1 MTMTRMS
8 FSWPADFI
16 AQDDGTVLVR
26 FPDLP
31 EALTAGDDT
40 DDAMA
45 EARDCLRTAIAGR
58 MLDRGEIPV
67 PSPRRRGQRL
77 VSLDPLVAAKAALY
91 LALARSGM
99 TKVALAARLGCD
111 EKEVRRLLDPRQR
124 SRLDRIVAALYSL
137 GAALHVRLDAA

>member
-16 AQDDGTVLVR
+16 DRDDGSVLVR

-31 EALTAGDDT
+31 EALTAGDDAQ
-40 DDAMA
+40 DAMA

-58 MLDRGEIPV
+58 MLDRAEIPL
-67 PSPRRRGQRL
+67 PSRRRRGQRT
-77 VSLDPLVAAKAALY
+77 VPLDPLVAAKAALG

-99 TKVALAARLGCD
+99 TKVALAARLACD

-124 SRLDRIVAALYSL
+124 SRLDRITAALEAL